1 MMGPGFAAG
10 AVAEML
16 RPVVWLTFSL
26 IVIVVLGFGN
36 LMYNAVQSDN
46 QSRAYQER
54 CMEAGGYAVIPYPQ
68 LKSKHNG
75 QVCINPSA
83 IIQLKDEK

>member
-10 AVAEML
+10 AIAEML

-26 IVIVVLGFGN
+26 IVIVVLGFGALYRAN
-36 LMYNAVQSDN
+36 QIDN
-46 QSRAYQER
+46 QTRIFEER
-54 CMEAGGYAVIPYPQ
+54 CMEAGGFAVVPYPR

-75 QVCINPSA
+75 QFCINPSA